1 MNDEQYRMTTEV
13 PFTVSTSMFNRMLGM
28 NNLVAALNNISYE
41 DNKYPP
47 HNVYKDGDNYV
58 VEIALAG
65 WEEDDISVI
74 VENLELTVKGEK
86 QDSSRTEKQMS
97 HKGISTKNFNK
108 KFVIGVDRSKMRL
121 YDAENSAQTDLS
133 DSGQAIPDKP
143 LNTFGNRENKFQK
156 KNFGGLKV

>member
-1 MNDEQYRMTTEV
+1 MNDEQYRMNTEV

-74 VENLELTVKGEK
+74 VENLALTVKGEK

-108 KFVIGVDRSKMRL
+108 KFVLAPHYVVT
-121 YDAENSAQTDLS
+121 DATFKNGLLIIEVKHFL
-133 DSGQAIPDKP
+133 PEELKP
-143 LNTFGNRENKFQK
+143 REIKIST
-156 KNFGGLKV
+156 

>member
-13 PFTVSTSMFNRMLGM
+13 PFTISTSMFNRMLGM

-97 HKGISTKNFNK
+97 HKGISSKNFSK
-108 KFVIGVDRSKMRL
+108 KFILAPHYVVT
-121 YDAENSAQTDLS
+121 DATFKNGLLIIEVKHFL
-133 DSGQAIPDKP
+133 PEELKP
-143 LNTFGNRENKFQK
+143 REIKIST
-156 KNFGGLKV
+156 

>member
-1 MNDEQYRMTTEV
+1 MNDDQYRMTTEV

-86 QDSSRTEKQMS
+86 QDSSRTEKHMS
-97 HKGISTKNFNK
+97 HKGISSKNFSK
-108 KFVIGVDRSKMRL
+108 KFILAPHYVVT
-121 YDAENSAQTDLS
+121 DATFKNGLLIIEVKHFL
-133 DSGQAIPDKP
+133 PEELKP
-143 LNTFGNRENKFQK
+143 REIKIST
-156 KNFGGLKV
+156 

>member
-1 MNDEQYRMTTEV
+1 MNDVFKTQLTTD
-13 PFTVSTSMFNRMLGM
+13 MFNRMLGM

-74 VENLELTVKGEK
+74 VENLELTIKGEK
-86 QDSSRTEKQMS
+86 QDSDRTARHMAY
-97 HKGISTKNFNK
+97 KGISTKNFSK
-108 KFVIGVDRSKMRL
+108 KFVLAPHYVVT
-121 YDAENSAQTDLS
+121 DATFKNGLLTIEVKHFL
-133 DSGQAIPDKP
+133 PEELKP
-143 LNTFGNRENKFQK
+143 REIKIST
-156 KNFGGLKV
+156 

>member
-1 MNDEQYRMTTEV
+1 MNDVFKTQLTTD
-13 PFTVSTSMFNRMLGM
+13 MFNRMLGM

-74 VENLELTVKGEK
+74 VENLELTIKGEK
-86 QDSSRTEKQMS
+86 QDSDTPPKHMAY
-97 HKGISTKNFNK
+97 KGISTKNFSK
-108 KFVIGVDRSKMRL
+108 KFVLAPHYVVT
-121 YDAENSAQTDLS
+121 DATFKNGLLTIEVKHLL
-133 DSGQAIPDKP
+133 PEELKP
-143 LNTFGNRENKFQK
+143 REIKIST
-156 KNFGGLKV
+156 

>member
-1 MNDEQYRMTTEV
+1 MNDVFKTQLTTD
-13 PFTVSTSMFNRMLGM
+13 MFNRMLGM

-74 VENLELTVKGEK
+74 VENLELTIKGEK
-86 QDSSRTEKQMS
+86 QDSDTPPKHMS
-97 HKGISTKNFNK
+97 YKGISTKNFSK
-108 KFVIGVDRSKMRL
+108 KFVLAPHYVVT
-121 YDAENSAQTDLS
+121 DATFKNGLLTIEVKHLL
-133 DSGQAIPDKP
+133 PEELKP
-143 LNTFGNRENKFQK
+143 REIKIST
-156 KNFGGLKV
+156 